1 MRGDVFEILGAEAA
15 PMIDSLGYEFLESQG
30 YEAKKAR
37 KYSDEREKLRKR
49 LKKDRAELRYYTM
62 VDREDGAILFWY
74 AFFKKGRKVAVSK
87 AIKFKPAEDAEKE
100 EQ

>member
-1 MRGDVFEILGAEAA
+1 
-15 PMIDSLGYEFLESQG
+15 
-30 YEAKKAR
+30 
-37 KYSDEREKLRKR
+37 
-49 LKKDRAELRYYTM
+49 M

>member
-1 MRGDVFEILGAEAA
+1 MRGDVFDVLGAEAA
-15 PMIDSLGYEFLESQG
+15 PMIDDLGYEFLESQG

-37 KYSDEREKLRKR
+37 RYSDARDKLRKR

-74 AFFKKGRKVAVSK
+74 AFFKKGRRVAVSK
-87 AIKFKPAEDAEKE
+87 SIKFMRKE
-100 EQ
+100 ERE

>member
-1 MRGDVFEILGAEAA
+1 MRGDVFDVLGAEAA
-15 PMIDSLGYEFLESQG
+15 PMIDDLGYEFPESQG

-37 KYSDEREKLRKR
+37 RYSDARDKLRKR

-74 AFFKKGRKVAVSK
+74 AFFKKGRRVAVSK
-87 AIKFKPAEDAEKE
+87 SIKFMRKE
-100 EQ
+100 ERE

>member
-1 MRGDVFEILGAEAA
+1 MRGDVFDILGAEAA
-15 PMIDSLGYEFLESQG
+15 PMIDDLGYEFLESQG

-37 KYSDEREKLRKR
+37 RYSDARDKLRKR

-74 AFFKKGRKVAVSK
+74 AFFKKGRQVAVSK
-87 AIKFKPAEDAEKE
+87 AIKFMRKE
-100 EQ
+100 EQE

>member
-1 MRGDVFEILGAEAA
+1 MRGDVFDILGAEAA
-15 PMIDSLGYEFLESQG
+15 PMIDDLGYEFLEAQG

-37 KYSDEREKLRKR
+37 RYSDARDKLRKR

-74 AFFKKGRKVAVSK
+74 AFFKKGRQVAVSK
-87 AIKFKPAEDAEKE
+87 AIKFMRKE
-100 EQ
+100 EQE